1 MKRAFIT
8 NLLVGLVTIGVL
20 VTIVIVAY
28 SFISDQILKKN
39 IGDELKIVQ
48 NTTVYSIETKLESD
62 YDYLEAKINELT
74 STITDEEQEVR
85 VNKKLE
91 ALEAYKN
98 QILFF
103 EGIESGFGAYV
114 SRYDKNNYYINNIY
128 YQDINATYIDLND
141 TDT

>member
-1 MKRAFIT
+1 MKRSFIT
-8 NLLVGLVTIGVL
+8 NLIVGLVTIGVL
-20 VTIVIVAY
+20 VTIVVVAY
-28 SFISDQILKKN
+28 GFISNQILKKN

-91 ALEAYKN
+91 TNYFLYSLN
-98 QILFF
+98 IL
-103 EGIESGFGAYV
+103 GIGILG
-114 SRYDKNNYYINNIY
+114 RI
-128 YQDINATYIDLND
+128 
-141 TDT
+141 

>member
-62 YDYLEAKINELT
+62 YDYLEA
-74 STITDEEQEVR
+74 
-85 VNKKLE
+85 
-91 ALEAYKN
+91 
-98 QILFF
+98 
-103 EGIESGFGAYV
+103 
-114 SRYDKNNYYINNIY
+114 
-128 YQDINATYIDLND
+128 
-141 TDT
+141 

>member
-8 NLLVGLVTIGVL
+8 NLIVGLVTIGVL
-20 VTIVIVAY
+20 VTIVTIAY
-28 SFISDQILKKN
+28 GFISDQILKKN

-62 YDYLEAKINELT
+62 YQYLEEKVNEIT
-74 STITDEEQEVR
+74 STITDEDQETR

-91 ALEAYKN
+91 ALENYKN

-114 SRYDKNNYYINNIY
+114 SRYNKNNYYNNQINVNY
-128 YQDINATYIDLND
+128 S
-141 TDT
+141 

>member
-85 VNKKLE
+85 VNKKL
-91 ALEAYKN
+91 L
-98 QILFF
+98 L
-103 EGIESGFGAYV
+103 
-114 SRYDKNNYYINNIY
+114 
-128 YQDINATYIDLND
+128 
-141 TDT
+141 

>member
-8 NLLVGLVTIGVL
+8 NLIVGLVTIGVL
-20 VTIVIVAY
+20 VTIVVVAY
-28 SFISDQILKKN
+28 GFISDQILKKN

-62 YDYLEAKINELT
+62 YQYLEEKVNEIT
-74 STITDEEQEVR
+74 STITDEDQETR

-91 ALEAYKN
+91 ALENYKN

-114 SRYDKNNYYINNIY
+114 SRYNKNNYYF
-128 YQDINATYIDLND
+128 DK
-141 TDT
+141 